1 MSRLEKIWKLPAP
14 REDEEFEWRSVV
26 RVGRQ
31 VPFGYSQDPNDIDI
45 LRPISNELE
54 LLEKAKKYLKQYSY
68 RDVSAWLS
76 EESGRYISHVGLM
89 KRVKIERK
97 RKREA
102 TIQRHLAEKYKAALE
117 KANKLEEERLGGK
130 DLKSSTGNTDRRVA

>member
-1 MSRLEKIWKLPAP
+1 MSNIGKVWELPAP

-26 RVGRQ
+26 RVGRLI
-31 VPFGYSQDPNDIDI
+31 PFGYKQDSEDKDI
-45 LRPISNELE
+45 LRPIPEELE
-54 LLEKAKKYLKQYSY
+54 LLEEAKKYLKQYSY

-76 EESGRYISHVGLM
+76 EQSGRYISHVGLM

-102 TIQRHLAEKYKAALE
+102 AAQRHLAEKYKAALE
-117 KANKLEEERLGGK
+117 KAKKLEEERLGGK
-130 DLKSSTGNTDRRVA
+130 DLKCCANNTVGELL

>member
-1 MSRLEKIWKLPAP
+1 MKKINKVWTLPAP
-14 REDEEFEWRSVV
+14 KPNEKFEWRKVV
-26 RVGRQ
+26 RVGRL
-31 VPFGYSQDPNDIDI
+31 VPFGYRQDPDDCDI
-45 LRPISNELE
+45 LLPIPEELD
-54 LLEKAKKYLKQYSY
+54 LLEEGKKYLKQYSY
-68 RDVSAWLS
+68 RDVAAWLS

-117 KANKLEEERLGGK
+117 KAKKLPEERLGGK
-130 DLKSSTGNTDRRVA
+130 ETRVSSS